1 MLGLR
6 SPLENGV
13 HGGRQ
18 DGVEAVLQVPGLQ
31 EVRETVV
38 SRKVKEPEY
47 KPEPPAPKPR
57 NVRPRLDPELV
68 ARIDKIR
75 GDVPLERW
83 VRGWLEEVCD
93 RIEGGRTA

>member
-1 MLGLR
+1 M
-6 SPLENGV
+6 
-13 HGGRQ
+13 
-18 DGVEAVLQVPGLQ
+18 
-31 EVRETVV
+31 

-47 KPEPPAPKPR
+47 VPEPPAPKPR

-68 ARIDKIR
+68 ERIDKIR